1 MTFHRR
7 TGYVRTTL
15 TLIALIFGG
24 LVLLI
29 APGVIAAL
37 ASAQSETVPVEL
49 IEPVEPQATA
59 EPVAE
64 PTVSAEPTRGR
75 VQVQERR
82 APRPEAARPPV
93 RDLPETAVKPR
104 TIRLAPVTALADQGV
119 VDTGKL
125 VTWMTSPVC
134 LLAGHNTM
142 GWAWM
147 DDLATGTRVRV
158 VAGPCAGLYEVYGH
172 RSQSRKGGP
181 VPAWMSAPELD
192 LVLQTCKTRGM
203 GFSLLRRV

>member
-1 MTFHRR
+1 MTFRRR
-7 TGYVRTTL
+7 TGYARTTL

-24 LVLLI
+24 LALLI
-29 APGVIAAL
+29 GPGVVASLAAG
-37 ASAQSETVPVEL
+37 QSKTIPAEL
-49 IEPVEPQATA
+49 IEPERAAEPVPVPSTTA
-59 EPVAE
+59 EPVQGRAE
-64 PTVSAEPTRGR
+64 A
-75 VQVQERR
+75 QERR
-82 APRPEAARPPV
+82 AVRPETARPPV
-93 RDLPETAVKPR
+93 RDLPETTARPR
-104 TIRLAPVTALADQGV
+104 TIRLAPVTALGSQRTIDK
-119 VDTGKL
+119 GKL

-158 VAGPCAGLYEVYGH
+158 TTGPCAGLYVVYA
-172 RSQSRKGGP
+172 RKSQARKGGP
-181 VPAWMSAPELD
+181 VPAWMSDPKLD

>member
-1 MTFHRR
+1 MRR
-7 TGYVRTTL
+7 TRRSSYIRTTL
-15 TLIALIFGG
+15 TLIALLVGG

-29 APGVIAAL
+29 APGVVAAL
-37 ASAQSETVPVEL
+37 AAAQSERVPAEL
-49 IEPVEPQATA
+49 IEVPARTA

-64 PTVSAEPTRGR
+64 PTVTPEPTRGR
-75 VQVQERR
+75 AQVQERR
-82 APRPEAARPPV
+82 APRPEVARPPV
-93 RDLPETAVKPR
+93 RDLPETAPR
-104 TIRLAPVTALADQGV
+104 TVRLAPVTALADQGV